1 MCISNT
7 YDVLKDVWFS
17 ISCQRKSISYCSI
30 DRLDGDIWFR
40 YISLDI
46 PTLHPHTTLKISLD
60 KTKHLKM
67 RDLPFRM
74 NTFYLPFL
82 FFFFFLHTCITL
94 WRITYLK
101 PLSCTCFIHML
112 ILSCACHIGDLAKA
126 RTQKGVAAYLG
137 L

>member
-1 MCISNT
+1 MRISNT

-60 KTKHLKM
+60 KIKHLKM

-82 FFFFFLHTCITL
+82 FFFFFAYLHYIMANHISEATKLHLLHT
-94 WRITYLK
+94 Y
-101 PLSCTCFIHML
+101 
-112 ILSCACHIGDLAKA
+112 
-126 RTQKGVAAYLG
+126 AYIKLCMPYW
-137 L
+137 